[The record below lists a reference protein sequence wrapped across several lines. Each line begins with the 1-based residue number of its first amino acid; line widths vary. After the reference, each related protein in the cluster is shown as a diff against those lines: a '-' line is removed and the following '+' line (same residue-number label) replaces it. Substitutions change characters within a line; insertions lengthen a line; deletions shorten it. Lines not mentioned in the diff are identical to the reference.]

1 MTHQNNPKLYVRFLG
16 IFSIQAEGRTAI
28 RAAMIP
34 VIVAS
39 SAIAILLIVAAARA
53 GPELAEA
60 LTNRITWMF
69 TRS

>member
-1 MTHQNNPKLYVRFLG
+1 
-16 IFSIQAEGRTAI
+16 
-28 RAAMIP
+28 MIP